1 MLLTSIFAPTGSPI
15 RLTFVSPTAVTTI
28 AINHFGQIQYLE
40 ALEMQREMHS
50 KVAEKL
56 RENTIMLL
64 EHPPV
69 FTAGKRT
76 LDFERPSDG
85 TPVINVDRG
94 GKITWHGPGQIV
106 GYPIL
111 RLSKPTELVGFVREI
126 ESALI
131 DTCNEFGLH
140 VQRIKGR
147 SGVWIKDDVN
157 PRKIAAIGIRVA
169 KGTTMHGFALNVNPD
184 LSAFSQIIPCGIADA
199 EVTSMAKE
207 LKREI
212 SASEVMPVLERNLLS
227 TLGKVCA

>member
-1 MLLTSIFAPTGSPI
+1 VAATETIQSSILVHDLKHLAYGDALEIQEQTHEQ
-15 RLTFVSPTAVTTI
+15 VSS
-28 AINHFGQIQYLE
+28 GQIP
-40 ALEMQREMHS
+40 
-50 KVAEKL
+50 
-56 RENTIMLL
+56 NTLL
-64 EHPPV
+64 FVEHPPV

-76 LDFERPSDG
+76 LDIERPQDG
-85 TPVINVDRG
+85 TAVIDVNRG

-199 EVTSMAKE
+199 QVTSMAKE

>member
-1 MLLTSIFAPTGSPI
+1 VSATALTAIS
-15 RLTFVSPTAVTTI
+15 
-28 AINHFGQIQYLE
+28 INHFGQLEYLT
-40 ALEMQREMHS
+40 ALEMQRNLHS

-56 RENTIMLL
+56 QENTIMLL
-64 EHPPV
+64 EHPAV

-111 RLSKPTELVGFVREI
+111 RLAKPTELVGFVREI

-131 DTCNEFGLH
+131 DTCNEFGLQ

-147 SGVWIKDDVN
+147 SGVWIKDEVN

-169 KGTTMHGFALNVNPD
+169 KGTPMHGFALNVNSD

-199 EVTSMAKE
+199 QVTSMAKE
-207 LKREI
+207 LERDI
-212 SASEVMPVLERNLLS
+212 SAAEVLPILERNLLS
-227 TLGKVCA
+227 TLSKVCT

>member
-1 MLLTSIFAPTGSPI
+1 MSATALTAIS
-15 RLTFVSPTAVTTI
+15 
-28 AINHFGQIQYLE
+28 INHFGQLEYLT
-40 ALEMQREMHS
+40 ALEMQRNLHS

-56 RENTIMLL
+56 QENTIMLL
-64 EHPPV
+64 EHPAV

-111 RLSKPTELVGFVREI
+111 RLAKPTELVGFVREI

-131 DTCNEFGLH
+131 DTCNEFGLQ

-147 SGVWIKDDVN
+147 SGVWIKDEVN

-169 KGTTMHGFALNVNPD
+169 KGTTMHGFALNVNSD

-199 EVTSMAKE
+199 QVTSMAKE
-207 LKREI
+207 LERDI
-212 SASEVMPVLERNLLS
+212 SAAEVLPILERNLLS
-227 TLGKVCA
+227 TLSKVCT

>member
-1 MLLTSIFAPTGSPI
+1 MAATETIQSSILVHDLKHLAYGDALLIQEQTHE
-15 RLTFVSPTAVTTI
+15 LVSS
-28 AINHFGQIQYLE
+28 GQISHTLFF
-40 ALEMQREMHS
+40 
-50 KVAEKL
+50 V
-56 RENTIMLL
+56 

-76 LDFERPSDG
+76 LDFERPQDG
-85 TPVINVDRG
+85 TAVIDVNRG

-106 GYPIL
+106 GYPIV
-111 RLSKPTELVGFVREI
+111 RLAKPTELVGFVREI

-140 VQRIKGR
+140 VQLIKGR

-227 TLGKVCA
+227 TLTKVCA

>member
-1 MLLTSIFAPTGSPI
+1 VAATTTLDPTMVVKNLHQLDYNDALLVQRRTHEQVSSGALPNT
-15 RLTFVSPTAVTTI
+15 LLFV
-28 AINHFGQIQYLE
+28 
-40 ALEMQREMHS
+40 
-50 KVAEKL
+50 
-56 RENTIMLL
+56 
-64 EHPPV
+64 EHPSV

-76 LDFERPSDG
+76 LEAERPLDG
-85 TPVINVDRG
+85 TPVIDVDRG

-111 RLSKPTELVGFVREI
+111 RLAKPTELVGFVREI

-131 DTCNEFGLH
+131 ETCKEFGLQ

-147 SGVWIKDDVN
+147 SGVWTCDESN
-157 PRKIAAIGIRVA
+157 PKKIAAIGIRVA

-199 EVTSMAKE
+199 DVTSMVQE

-212 SASEVMPVLERNLLS
+212 TSQEVLPILERNIVS
-227 TLGKVCA
+227 TLAKVSA

>member
-1 MLLTSIFAPTGSPI
+1 MAATETIQSSILVHDLKHLAYGDALAIQEQTHEQ
-15 RLTFVSPTAVTTI
+15 VSS
-28 AINHFGQIQYLE
+28 GQIP
-40 ALEMQREMHS
+40 
-50 KVAEKL
+50 
-56 RENTIMLL
+56 NTLL
-64 EHPPV
+64 FVEHPSV

-76 LDFERPSDG
+76 LANERPQDG
-85 TPVINVDRG
+85 TAVIDVNRG
-94 GKITWHGPGQIV
+94 GKITWLGPGQLV
-106 GYPIL
+106 GYPIV
-111 RLSKPTELVGFVREI
+111 RLAKPTELVGFVREI

-131 DTCNEFGLH
+131 DTCDEFGLQ

-212 SASEVMPVLERNLLS
+212 SVSEVMPVLERNLLS